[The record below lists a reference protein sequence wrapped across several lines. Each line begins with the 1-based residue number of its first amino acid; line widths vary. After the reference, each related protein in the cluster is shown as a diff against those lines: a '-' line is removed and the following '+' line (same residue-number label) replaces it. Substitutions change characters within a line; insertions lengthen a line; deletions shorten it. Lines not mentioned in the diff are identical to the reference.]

1 MNAGL
6 AKLLETME
14 ADLSLP
20 DKELREALYKVN
32 AHRGVVLKDL
42 DFQGF
47 GRRGLVIYRME
58 GLDKPTEYSWP
69 QFVKMVRQAQR
80 DEMKGDLNMTQ
91 STEQMATFKSAEL
104 HNVEVRIAEHF
115 ANAARNLVDVGRC
128 LNEAKDR
135 GLVPHGQWETW
146 VEAHTGMHIQKA
158 QRLMRIARE
167 VPEDSAMARL
177 SFTKVVQLLAL
188 PEPEKREQL
197 ALAAESENLTVKQ
210 LEERIKQLQQ
220 ENQTREAD
228 AGKLAAENA
237 SLERKAGRQADMLE
251 QMDADR
257 AAMRARIAEL
267 EGSLNNLI
275 QTQNEVVNEEVAT
288 QVAARVAELQA
299 ELAEARDYA
308 AQQAELRQQA
318 VQEMLNAS
326 MGQATAAAMQ
336 KFGPYELE
344 SAVRAFIGE
353 AGVMAHM
360 GAELAQMNDS
370 DRNDMRRCLG
380 RLDDW
385 LRAAHAALDT
395 VVIING

>member
-1 MNAGL
+1 
-6 AKLLETME
+6 
-14 ADLSLP
+14 
-20 DKELREALYKVN
+20 
-32 AHRGVVLKDL
+32 
-42 DFQGF
+42 
-47 GRRGLVIYRME
+47 
-58 GLDKPTEYSWP
+58 
-69 QFVKMVRQAQR
+69 
-80 DEMKGDLNMTQ
+80 
-91 STEQMATFKSAEL
+91 
-104 HNVEVRIAEHF
+104 
-115 ANAARNLVDVGRC
+115 
-128 LNEAKDR
+128 
-135 GLVPHGQWETW
+135 
-146 VEAHTGMHIQKA
+146 
-158 QRLMRIARE
+158 
-167 VPEDSAMARL
+167 MARL

-275 QTQNEVVNEEVAT
+275 QTQNEVVNEEVAA

-326 MGQATAAAMQ
+326 MGQAGTATAMQ

-370 DRNDMRRCLG
+370 DRSDMRRCLS

-385 LRAAHAALDT
+385 LRAARAALDT